1 MASINAAFKNQIIE
15 LDVDSLKYTKEIS
28 PLIYET
34 KKFKSIVSSI
44 EEVGLVEP
52 PVVYDENGTYTIM
65 DGHLRIEALKNLRIK
80 KVECLIAKEDEGYT
94 YNKHISRIANIQEHK
109 MILKAIEKG
118 VPPERIAK
126 ALNIELSALMEKKN
140 LLNGICPEVVE
151 LLKDKVVG
159 SGVFGYLRKMKP
171 TRQIEAVNHMIVMSD
186 FSAKFARSL
195 WRGTPDDQLVRPIL
209 KRSMV
214 DFEKLARLE
223 NEVAYIENE
232 FRVIEDAYGLNVLN
246 LSFMKKYLESI
257 MENEQINK
265 FIKDHHADIYSQ
277 FNGVVGL
284 DSLDGPI

>member
-15 LDVDSLKYTKEIS
+15 LDVDSLKYTKEIN

-34 KKFKSIVSSI
+34 KKFKSILSSI

-52 PVVYDENGTYTIM
+52 PVVYDENGSFILM
-65 DGHLRIEALKNLRIK
+65 DGHLRVEALKQLGIK
-80 KVECLIAKEDEGYT
+80 KVDCLIAKEDEGYT

-126 ALNIELSALMEKKN
+126 ALNIELSVLMGKKN
-140 LLNGICPEVVE
+140 LLNGICPEVAE

-159 SGVFGYLRKMKP
+159 SSVFDYLRKMKP

-195 WRGTPDDQLVRPIL
+195 WRGTPDEQLVKPIL
-209 KRSMV
+209 KRNTV

-246 LSFMKKYLESI
+246 LSFMKKYLESLLD
-257 MENEQINK
+257 NEQINK

-277 FNGVVGL
+277 FCGVAEIEGL
-284 DSLDGPI
+284 DGIA